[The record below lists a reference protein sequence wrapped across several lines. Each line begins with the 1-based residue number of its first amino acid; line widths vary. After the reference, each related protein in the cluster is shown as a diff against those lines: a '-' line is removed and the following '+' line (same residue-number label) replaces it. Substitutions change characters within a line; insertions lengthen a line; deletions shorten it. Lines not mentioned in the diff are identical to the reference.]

1 MIMNEMMIFRNV
13 EFGAIRTLSN
23 EQGEALFCAKDVA
36 LALGYGQPRK
46 AIARHIDEDD
56 GMKRTLIDSLGR
68 KQRATF
74 INESGLYAL
83 ILSSKLEGAKRFKHW
98 VTSEVLPAIR
108 KQGGY
113 MVAKEGESEKE
124 IMQRALEIVK
134 STLAKRDEQIAKLQ
148 PRAEYADSVLDSI
161 TCITTTQLA
170 KELGMSAQ
178 ELNRRLCEMRIQYWQ
193 SGQYML
199 YAEFARQGFA
209 RSRTRKHTLKHG
221 MVLTEMYLVWTERG
235 REFIHRL
242 LNPKL
247 AS

>member
-1 MIMNEMMIFRNV
+1 MNKMMTFRNL
-13 EFGAIRTLSN
+13 EFGAIRTMSN
-23 EQGEALFCAKDVA
+23 EQGEPIFCAKDVCD
-36 LALGYGQPRK
+36 ALGYKKTRNAVIQ
-46 AIARHIDEDD
+46 HVDEDD
-56 GMKRTLIDSLGR
+56 KTTALIQGVGSNY
-68 KQRATF
+68 KTQAIF

-83 ILSSKLEGAKRFKHW
+83 ILSSKLDSAKRFKRW

-113 MVAKEGESEKE
+113 MVAKQGESEKE
-124 IMQRALEIVK
+124 IMARALEIVR
-134 STLAKRDEQIAKLQ
+134 STIQRRDEEIARLQ
-148 PRAEYADSVLDSI
+148 PKALYTDQVLDSI

-170 KELGMSAQ
+170 KELGMTAQ

-209 RSRTRKHTLKHG
+209 RSRTRKHVLKHG

-242 LNPKL
+242 LNPKF
-247 AS
+247 AN